1 MKKVLTA
8 CGAAVKI
15 TTIAL
20 WRSIMPVASG
30 IYYYAFQSVRG
41 DCPPV
46 VLIHGAGGTHLSWPA
61 EIRRLNGFCSY
72 APDLPGHG
80 KSSAMDGQQTI
91 AGYRQGVLTWLAALG
106 LPRAVFVGHSMGG
119 AIVLDLAIHH
129 PEHVLG
135 LGLVS
140 SGPRLAVNSQIM
152 EYAARPATGH
162 KAVDALVEL
171 SFSAHTAPQL
181 AVLAGQGL
189 NETRPSVLHGDLLAC
204 QGFDVTEQVG
214 AVRAPTL
221 VICGAEDRITPVR
234 HSQFLAGAIASAR
247 LEVVPRAGHMVMLE
261 HPQAVAEALKAFIS
275 AIPFWPGKDV

>member
-1 MKKVLTA
+1 
-8 CGAAVKI
+8 
-15 TTIAL
+15 
-20 WRSIMPVASG
+20 MPVASG

-61 EIRRLNGFCSY
+61 EVRRMSGLCSY

-80 KSSAMDGQQTI
+80 KSSATDGRQTI
-91 AGYRQGVLTWLAALG
+91 GGYRQSILDWLTALG
-106 LPRAVFVGHSMGG
+106 LHRAVFVGHSMGG
-119 AIVLDLAIHH
+119 AIALDLAIHH
-129 PEHVLG
+129 PERVLG

-140 SGPRLAVNSQIM
+140 SGPRLVVGPQIV

-162 KAVDALVEL
+162 KAVEALVGLSFSPAADPRLVEL
-171 SFSAHTAPQL
+171 
-181 AVLAGQGL
+181 AGQRL

-214 AVRAPTL
+214 AVRVPSL
-221 VICGAEDRITPVR
+221 VICGADDRITPVR
-234 HSQFLAGAIASAR
+234 QSQFLAGAISSAR

-261 HPQAVAEALKAFIS
+261 QPQAVADALTAFIS